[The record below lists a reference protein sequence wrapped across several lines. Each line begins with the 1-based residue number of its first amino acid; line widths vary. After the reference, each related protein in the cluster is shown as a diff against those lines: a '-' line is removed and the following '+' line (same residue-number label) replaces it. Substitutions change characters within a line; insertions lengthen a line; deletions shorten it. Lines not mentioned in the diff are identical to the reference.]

1 VETPFLASLARSGAS
16 TPWFSE
22 QLTFVTY
29 GRSSRRF
36 GRPSLSLPST
46 ILITGI
52 RYGLISTTSWTQRA
66 KSQSKSRS
74 IFWRRRNR
82 QAGPV
87 SLRPS
92 EQAAVGGGVASVK
105 TLAGFARQSSL
116 HSHSGRAES
125 RQMIAADTS
134 TWIAFLEGEQGKD
147 AQPLDKALSDRQ
159 VLMVPVVLT
168 ELLSDPQLLPD
179 VAETLAE
186 VPMVDL
192 GAGYWQ
198 RAGALRAKVLSK
210 RRKARLGDALIAQTC
225 LDRGIPLL
233 TRDKAFLAFV
243 EAARLD
249 LVV

>member
-1 VETPFLASLARSGAS
+1 
-16 TPWFSE
+16 
-22 QLTFVTY
+22 
-29 GRSSRRF
+29 
-36 GRPSLSLPST
+36 
-46 ILITGI
+46 
-52 RYGLISTTSWTQRA
+52 
-66 KSQSKSRS
+66 
-74 IFWRRRNR
+74 
-82 QAGPV
+82 
-87 SLRPS
+87 
-92 EQAAVGGGVASVK
+92 
-105 TLAGFARQSSL
+105 
-116 HSHSGRAES
+116 
-125 RQMIAADTS
+125 MIAADTS

-147 AQPLDKALSDRQ
+147 AQLLDKALSDRQ
-159 VLMVPVVLT
+159 VWMVPVVLT
-168 ELLSDPQLLPD
+168 ELLSDPQLPPD

-192 GAGYWQ
+192 GPGYWQ